1 MAEQLAYLQ
10 TIDERKDDGFVSN
23 PFTGLLHI
31 QPSRK
36 ESLGGLVACSS
47 TSLEVTYIVRSLV
60 GTLEVFSER
69 SLHVEPSLDGI
80 FRQVI
85 DPLPCCAG

>member
-10 TIDERKDDGFVSN
+10 TIDERKDGGFVSN

-36 ESLGGLVACSS
+36 ESSGGLVDTVGGHLYSEVACR
-47 TSLEVTYIVRSLV
+47 YPRS
-60 GTLEVFSER
+60 F
-69 SLHVEPSLDGI
+69 
-80 FRQVI
+80 
-85 DPLPCCAG
+85 